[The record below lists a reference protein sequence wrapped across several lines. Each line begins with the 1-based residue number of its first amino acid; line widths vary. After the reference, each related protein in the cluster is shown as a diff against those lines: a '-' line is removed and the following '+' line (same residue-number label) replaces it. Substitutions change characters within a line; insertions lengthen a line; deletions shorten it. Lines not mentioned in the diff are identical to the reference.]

1 MEFSESIL
9 QEIEN
14 DSKLLL
20 EELSLYNEEQEM
32 QKPNIPDENEQDSKK
47 KAILNKSNDLL
58 KKMKSNINN
67 EEYLLKGFD
76 FHSRI
81 LYNIA
86 TKVPFIGKIIAVP
99 LMAVTK
105 AAVNNLPPLAK
116 IEQNKILNLYTSLKG
131 DKEAVNAKIE
141 KIEKLKKLTKEQHD
155 ELVLLKKMS
164 AELDMNL
171 KRLEFNYKLSH
182 LEQRQASANRNM
194 NSRNKNYKF

>member
-1 MEFSESIL
+1 MKFSEDIL

-14 DSKLLL
+14 DSKILL
-20 EELSLYNEEQEM
+20 EELSLYNEDQEM
-32 QKPNIPDENEQDSKK
+32 KNPNIPDKTNQDMKK
-47 KAILNKSNDLL
+47 KSILNKSNALL
-58 KKMKSNINN
+58 KKMKSNVNN

-76 FHSRI
+76 YHSKI

-86 TKVPFIGKIIAVP
+86 TKVPFVGKIIAVP

-116 IEQNKILNLYTSLKG
+116 IEQNKILNLYTSFQG
-131 DKEAVNAKIE
+131 DRAAVNAKIE
-141 KIEKLKKLTKEQHD
+141 KLEKLKKLTKEQNE

-182 LEQRQASANRNM
+182 IEQKQARMS
-194 NSRNKNYKF
+194 NSMRKKNYKF